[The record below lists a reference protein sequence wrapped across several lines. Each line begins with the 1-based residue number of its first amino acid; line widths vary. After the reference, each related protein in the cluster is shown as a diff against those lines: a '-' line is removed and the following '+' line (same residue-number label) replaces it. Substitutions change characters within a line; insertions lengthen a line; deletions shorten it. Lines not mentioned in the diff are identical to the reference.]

1 MNSFT
6 QVAFVRLSELVYRPF
21 FKPLPSVTRFPS
33 CATFDYVADLPEGR
47 LATQP
52 NPSASTAAPPQER
65 AFSLIEVVIALGLF
79 AFVIVPLL
87 GLIGQGL
94 KINSDSIQT
103 SNLTEI
109 YRHASTVV
117 ESHATSSAISPIYFT
132 YSGEQTTD
140 PAKQIY
146 LLTFSNIPSPANDD
160 AAPGLLSRK
169 IWNLKVSPADN
180 TNRILDE
187 HFLMLNQDPIDALP
201 Q

>member
-1 MNSFT
+1 M
-6 QVAFVRLSELVYRPF
+6 QVAFVRLAEIVYRKYYIPF
-21 FKPLPSVTRFPS
+21 PSVTRFPPF
-33 CATFDYVADLPEGR
+33 ATFDCVADLPDGR
-47 LATQP
+47 LATPP
-52 NPSASTAAPPQER
+52 NPCASAAPPALAR

-140 PAKQIY
+140 PAKRIY
-146 LLTFSNIPSPANDD
+146 LLTFSNIPSPAESD

-180 TNRILDE
+180 PNRILDE